1 MFIPL
6 FIAIL
11 LGLVNPSNTN
21 SSCHNG
27 NGTVVTQDAPGDP
40 GNPGVPGDPPPIDGT
55 GGDNGHVPPPKP

>member
-40 GNPGVPGDPPPIDGT
+40 GNNPPGDDT
-55 GGDNGHVPPPKP
+55 GGDTGHIPPRNP